1 MHGGAQAGGQGDDLL
16 DANAALSSL
25 DLAHGLPV
33 PGLEAQFAHALNYVG
48 LIQMGPSARG
58 PDVADEN
65 LGVVG

>member
-25 DLAHGLPV
+25 DLA
-33 PGLEAQFAHALNYVG
+33 
-48 LIQMGPSARG
+48 
-58 PDVADEN
+58 DEN